1 MDLALTESQ
10 ELLRAAARTF
20 VEREAPRHAIVAL
33 QRQESSLVP
42 ELWRKAS
49 EAGWLGILIPSEYG
63 GSESSV
69 SDAAVLYEELGR
81 GPLPGPFFSSGVLGA
96 LAVLEAATPEQR
108 RAILPGVA
116 SGESVLTVALA
127 EPNASWGPQGIT
139 LRAQRATNGP
149 GVKGARY
156 RVHGTKLFV
165 SDGNAA
171 TSIVVAVRTGDR
183 PADVSL
189 LLVDA
194 RGPGVRARAL
204 PGFVSWQ
211 CEVTF
216 DGAEAEL
223 LGPAENQG
231 WAALERALLRAWP
244 ILCAYMVGG
253 CQAVFEMSVAHSQE
267 RVQFGVPIGKFQ
279 RVQDHVIRLVNHL
292 DSARWTTAEA
302 LWKLD
307 SGRPATAAVHMA
319 KAVASEAYLEACNAA
334 HEVHAGQGSL
344 LEYGLVAHTQMSR
357 TLFAYLG
364 DPRWHKRRMA
374 DALEW

>member
-1 MDLALTESQ
+1 
-10 ELLRAAARTF
+10 
-20 VEREAPRHAIVAL
+20 
-33 QRQESSLVP
+33 
-42 ELWRKAS
+42 
-49 EAGWLGILIPSEYG
+49 
-63 GSESSV
+63 
-69 SDAAVLYEELGR
+69 
-81 GPLPGPFFSSGVLGA
+81 
-96 LAVLEAATPEQR
+96 
-108 RAILPGVA
+108 VA
-116 SGESVLTVALA
+116 SGETILSVAIA
-127 EPNASWGPQGIT
+127 EPNTSWGPQGVT
-139 LRAQRATNGP
+139 LRAPRH
-149 GVKGARY
+149 RLD
-156 RVHGTKLFV
+156 GTKLFV
-165 SDGNAA
+165 SDANAA

-189 LLVDA
+189 LVVDA
-194 RGPGVRARAL
+194 RAPGVRVKKL
-204 PGFVSWQ
+204 DGFLSWQ

-216 DGAEAEL
+216 DGAEAQL
-223 LGPAENQG
+223 LGASENQG

-244 ILCAYMVGG
+244 VLSSYMVGG

-292 DSARWTTAEA
+292 DAARWATAEA

-307 SGRPATAAVHMA
+307 TQRDGRPAAAAVHMA
-319 KAVASEAYLEACNAA
+319 KALASEGYLEACNAA